1 MAASA
6 PPRPPADPG
15 AFLDP
20 WDHGP
25 LIRLLAWL
33 RQAHARLPLP
43 PPAGQAGPGVPLDEL
58 FVPPRLSRGRGDPVD
73 LFTALDQARGLV
85 LLGGPGSGRT
95 TLLASL
101 VHALTDPGRNP
112 AIDRLG
118 RMVPLPVPLR
128 VLPLRPDGRS
138 FEALLAPL
146 RGLPFWA
153 PGLDAL
159 LPELLARGQVLF
171 VLDDFDCVQ
180 EPALREALDEAILDG
195 MWRWPLCTWIFSAE
209 PAAWASAPLRSDA
222 LDTGP
227 LPASLA
233 GLDAPTVPT
242 VPAWTVLP
250 FDRAQAR
257 AQAERWAMLAGHA
270 DPAADA
276 ARFLAAVDAA
286 PGARDLA
293 DAPGFL
299 SLLGLVWAAR
309 GALPAD
315 RATLVDWLVAAWIT
329 VLDEAPGADRVAA
342 PLRRAW
348 VEALA
353 RAAEAAPGGVVPFG
367 RCVALVREAARSA
380 GLADPGEDAA
390 LRFVGGASVR
400 PGVLCSRGG
409 GLGFVRGEH
418 QRLLAAVH
426 LAADLAQPG
435 DAPAEQA
442 VRTLKAWARTPASHG
457 ELVAVF
463 EVLSAQPGM
472 AERVYRQVLGRSR
485 ARTLGELEDLGPLAR
500 ALAGDLPAVPPRVK
514 EAAGRLLSEA
524 VGRWAAERRRVPSWA
539 ADLEPL
545 RQVAG
550 LTSLDLSGCA
560 AVRDLSPLAHL
571 TQLERLDLRGCAA
584 VEDLGPLAGM
594 EALRW
599 ADLRG
604 CAGVRAV
611 DPLAR
616 VGALR
621 WLDLGGCTGLHDLS
635 PLSTLDGLQ
644 ALVLHGCV
652 EVEDLTPLSA
662 LRSLRALVVSDCPRV
677 FDLRPLRLLP
687 PGGRVW
693 VRRSGVRVVPPDLR
707 WEVIGLD
714 APPVSPRRD
723 DLRSR

>member
-1 MAASA
+1 MAALP

-15 AFLDP
+15 TFLDP

-58 FVPPRLSRGRGDPVD
+58 FVPPRLSRGRGEGVD
-73 LFTALDQARGLV
+73 LFTALDHARSLAV
-85 LLGGPGSGRT
+85 LGGPGSGRT

-138 FEALLAPL
+138 FESLLAPL
-146 RGLPFWA
+146 RALPFWA

-171 VLDDFDCVQ
+171 VLDDFDFVQ
-180 EPALREALDEAILDG
+180 EPRLREALDEAILDG
-195 MWRWPLCTWIFSAE
+195 MWRWPLCTWIFASEA
-209 PAAWASAPLRSDA
+209 AAWEAAPLRSDA
-222 LDTGP
+222 LDAGP

-233 GLDAPTVPT
+233 GLDAPAVPT
-242 VPAWTVLP
+242 VPAWSVLP

-257 AQAERWAMLAGHA
+257 AQAERWSLLAGHA
-270 DPAADA
+270 DPPADA
-276 ARFLAAVDAA
+276 AAFLAAVDAS
-286 PGARDLA
+286 PGAAAIA
-293 DAPGFL
+293 DSPGFL
-299 SLLGLVWAAR
+299 ALLGLVWAAR
-309 GALPAD
+309 AALPRD
-315 RATLVDWLVAAWIT
+315 RAALLDWLVAAWIS
-329 VLDEAPGADRVAA
+329 VLDEAPGAERVGA

-367 RCVALVREAARSA
+367 RCVDLVREAARA
-380 GLADPGEDAA
+380 GGHADPGEDAA

-400 PGVLCSRGG
+400 PGVVCSRGV
-409 GLGFVRGEH
+409 GLAFVRAEH

-524 VGRWAAERRRVPSWA
+524 VGRWAAERRRVPPWA
-539 ADLEPL
+539 VDLEPL
-545 RQVAG
+545 RQVEG
-550 LTSLDLSGCA
+550 LTSLDLSGCR
-560 AVRDLSPLAHL
+560 AVRDLSPLAHF
-571 TQLERLDLRGCAA
+571 TQLERLDLRDCAA
-584 VEDLGPLAGM
+584 VEDLAPLEAL

-604 CAGVRAV
+604 CAALRSLE
-611 DPLAR
+611 PLGR

-621 WLDLGGCTGLHDLS
+621 WLDLGRCTGLQDLS
-635 PLSTLDGLQ
+635 PLATLDGLQ
-644 ALVLHGCV
+644 ALVLHGCA
-652 EVEDLTPLSA
+652 EVEDLSPLSA

-693 VRRSGVRVVPPDLR
+693 VRGSGVRVVPPDLR
-707 WEVIGLD
+707 WEVIGLEP
-714 APPVSPRRD
+714 APVSPRRD